1 MDLQPHL
8 HEGIYVFCKVS
19 SLESITLDDCIG
31 TFRESEGITVIISKE
46 KADQLGLEYTY
57 EAAWIS
63 LLADTALDMV
73 GLTAKFST
81 ALAKERIS
89 CNVIAAY
96 HHDHIFVA
104 AADAEKAIRT
114 LERVGGGH

>member
-63 LLADTALDMV
+63 LLADTALKKESAVMS
-73 GLTAKFST
+73 LLHITMIIFSS
-81 ALAKERIS
+81 LPQMLKRR
-89 CNVIAAY
+89 
-96 HHDHIFVA
+96 FG
-104 AADAEKAIRT
+104 R
-114 LERVGGGH
+114 